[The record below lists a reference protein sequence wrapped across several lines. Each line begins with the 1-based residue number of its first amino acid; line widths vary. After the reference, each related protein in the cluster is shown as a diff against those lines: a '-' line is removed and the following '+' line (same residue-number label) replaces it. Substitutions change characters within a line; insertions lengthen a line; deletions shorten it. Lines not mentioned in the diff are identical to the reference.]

1 MTRLKLRV
9 SILAALA
16 FLLVLSSCG
25 YVMVETP
32 APAPAE
38 PPSARDVTLAYVQ
51 KAIERY
57 EQDGLDA
64 VIEFYGSRESIED
77 DRSLMLL
84 RAGEQTV
91 LTTSIYR
98 AMIGTSAFSGPNT
111 PLGRGFAQATAEG
124 YWFQGFTLNPQTGEQ
139 EPGEFV
145 AILHEGL
152 IFVSTH
158 AVLRKNL
165 AEATKD
171 YVERAISFFDRE
183 GLDATIARYN
193 SRESLE
199 GQFYLFLIGA
209 DDNYLVHP
217 IFPHLK
223 DTDIKNV
230 VGSDG
235 YELGKEIARATAE
248 GHWVDYLWPH
258 PISGLE
264 EPKSSWAIRH
274 AGLIFASGYYTPDED
289 AEAPV
294 WQNADPHEYTVTY
307 VQNAIE
313 RYERVGLQAFK
324 HYYQSVASF
333 EGQWYLFVTNADD
346 IYIVHSLLPHL
357 LGTDI
362 KQVVDSTGY
371 ELGKEIANATAE
383 GHWIEYLWP
392 HPFTL
397 QDAPKIAY
405 AVRHD
410 NLIFASGYY
419 PLSDPEAAT
428 RAYIEKAI
436 AYYDEHGL
444 EATVEYY
451 NSVESIEQ
459 QWFLELRNS
468 DGIILTYA
476 IAPKVVG
483 SHSSKTG
490 TPEGTWY
497 VLDADN
503 PQTPEKDKQRLLL
516 ILHDGLHFG
525 AGYFF
530 SE

>member
-274 AGLIFASGYYTPDED
+274 AGLIFASGY
-289 AEAPV
+289 
-294 WQNADPHEYTVTY
+294 
-307 VQNAIE
+307 
-313 RYERVGLQAFK
+313 
-324 HYYQSVASF
+324 
-333 EGQWYLFVTNADD
+333 
-346 IYIVHSLLPHL
+346 
-357 LGTDI
+357 
-362 KQVVDSTGY
+362 
-371 ELGKEIANATAE
+371 
-383 GHWIEYLWP
+383 
-392 HPFTL
+392 
-397 QDAPKIAY
+397 
-405 AVRHD
+405 
-410 NLIFASGYY
+410 
-419 PLSDPEAAT
+419 
-428 RAYIEKAI
+428 
-436 AYYDEHGL
+436 
-444 EATVEYY
+444 
-451 NSVESIEQ
+451 
-459 QWFLELRNS
+459 
-468 DGIILTYA
+468 
-476 IAPKVVG
+476 
-483 SHSSKTG
+483 
-490 TPEGTWY
+490 
-497 VLDADN
+497 
-503 PQTPEKDKQRLLL
+503 
-516 ILHDGLHFG
+516 
-525 AGYFF
+525 
-530 SE
+530 